1 MRRCRTSSSQGWS
14 GRGWPRPTRTGP
26 ETEADRP
33 RLRRLATQDLT
44 PPEIAAIR
52 DLLVA
57 AFGSDED
64 ERFGQDDWDH
74 AVGGVHFV
82 LDIDGELVAHA
93 SVVEREL
100 HVDGRPLRT
109 GYVEAVGTAVDRQG
123 AGLGSLVMADVT
135 SYIGDHFE
143 LGALAT
149 GRHRFYER
157 LGWLTWT
164 GPTFVRTPDGPRPTP
179 EEDGDILVLRTPST
193 PPLDPTASISCE
205 WREGDVW

>member
-1 MRRCRTSSSQGWS
+1 
-14 GRGWPRPTRTGP
+14 
-26 ETEADRP
+26 
-33 RLRRLATQDLT
+33 
-44 PPEIAAIR
+44 
-52 DLLVA
+52 VA
-57 AFGSDED
+57 AFGPDED

-123 AGLGSLVMADVT
+123 AGLGSLVMTDVAW
-135 SYIGDHFE
+135 YIGDHFE

-179 EEDGDILVLRTPST
+179 EEDGDILVLRTPSM